1 MLGSWPSLVLD
12 GTKPFAIVLDTPPVQ
27 LPSHV
32 RNPNGW
38 QQGIVQMPSGWR
50 QRISLKSWPTALWW
64 LWAPLA
70 LNVVSIFV
78 LCLGA
83 FRANAS
89 YLFYGLDGRF
99 EVSIISQATLFTY
112 PTLGFTNDFIHGL
125 GNIWF
130 PINPWLIPAYVLS
143 LTAPGDFSNFPLAYA
158 ICATELFIGTY
169 LTARIATCPR
179 IAGLAGAWLIVLLC
193 FPFVGRSLLPM

>member
-1 MLGSWPSLVLD
+1 MRPDASENSQIRPSTIVRAARAAGSHPHLASVLLQ
-12 GTKPFAIVLDTPPVQ
+12 GRKSRIFTP
-27 LPSHV
+27 V
-32 RNPNGW
+32 RESSGESRLSM
-38 QQGIVQMPSGWR
+38 QMPIGWR

-78 LCLGA
+78 LCRGA

-89 YLFYGLDGRF
+89 YLFWGSDGRF
-99 EVSIISQATLFTY
+99 EVSIISQAPLFTY

-143 LTAPGDFSNFPLAYA
+143 LTAP
-158 ICATELFIGTY
+158 
-169 LTARIATCPR
+169 
-179 IAGLAGAWLIVLLC
+179 
-193 FPFVGRSLLPM
+193 